1 MDAKQEVLNS
11 LQNIWTKLQNLP
23 EANSIEIGGFLILL
37 LFICKQYLLLIIS
50 HLSNWLFILQLKLCG
65 VNENKY

>member
-37 LFICKQYLLLIIS
+37 LFILTFLTMVVFACAQCCCS
-50 HLSNWLFILQLKLCG
+50 CG
-65 VNENKY
+65 RGSRKNNSVL